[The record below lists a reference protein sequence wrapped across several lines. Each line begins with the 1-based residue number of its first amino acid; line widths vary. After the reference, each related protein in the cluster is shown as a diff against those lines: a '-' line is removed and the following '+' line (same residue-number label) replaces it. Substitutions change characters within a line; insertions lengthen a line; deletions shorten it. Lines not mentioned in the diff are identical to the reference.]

1 MLRPMPNAPR
11 LKADDREDLGDAKL
25 LLSSS
30 QGNVSAALIGQDL
43 EDALRNA
50 EKAAEQALTAIRRV
64 RARVVGP

>member
-1 MLRPMPNAPR
+1 MLRPMPNVPR

-64 RARVVGP
+64 RERVVGP

>member
-1 MLRPMPNAPR
+1 MLRPMPNVPR

-25 LLSSS
+25 LLSSA
-30 QGNVSAALIGQDL
+30 QGNVGAALIGQDL

-50 EKAAEQALTAIRRV
+50 EQAAEQALNAIRRV

>member
-1 MLRPMPNAPR
+1 MLRAMPNAPR
-11 LKADDREDLGDAKL
+11 LKADDREDLSDAKL

-50 EKAAEQALTAIRRV
+50 EKAAEQALNAIRRV
-64 RARVVGP
+64 RGRVVGP